1 MDTVLINLLGDYN
14 DHNIIASMKL
24 NPSKIV
30 FIYED
35 IQKNNEIFVECQK
48 FLDERMEGIEI
59 HGETISF
66 MNKKSIRDVLDKHKS
81 ERTFVNISG
90 GSKLNSIL
98 TYQVANR
105 MNIESIYIDMSEK
118 MIVRFDEEKKINI
131 EEGFINLNIEDF
143 IKSSG
148 GNILKDNNEIY
159 SDKRIKNFTRE
170 LIYDYSEWQEIKKIL
185 KKKKYIEYSKL
196 LPYGLT
202 INLSEMKN
210 YHKYIVDKFIN
221 KMVSNDMA
229 HVKINNS
236 MRIFLNFNDYLSRN
250 FILVSGTWLEALTY
264 NCIRE
269 IINVDDL
276 KGGVVY
282 SWDDQKYGIKNEID
296 VMCTIKS
303 TLFCISCKD
312 TSKFDENTLNE
323 LIVHSEQ
330 LGGKNTVKIIV
341 STKDSYKSNFRQ
353 RITETDVNHIIFR
366 GDYTE
371 FKNQLRK
378 VFVI

>member
-14 DHNIIASMKL
+14 DHNIIASIKL
-24 NPSKIV
+24 SPSKII

-35 IQKNNEIFVECQK
+35 IQKNREIFGECQK
-48 FLDERMEGIEI
+48 FLEERMENVEI
-59 HGETISF
+59 SGETLSF
-66 MNKKSIRDVLDKHKS
+66 FNKREIESILDKHKGR
-81 ERTFVNISG
+81 RTFVNISG

-105 MNIESIYIDMSEK
+105 LNIESIYVDMSEK
-118 MIVRFDEEKKINI
+118 MIVRFDEEKRINI
-131 EEGFINLNIEDF
+131 DDGFINLNIEDF
-143 IKSSG
+143 IRSSG
-148 GNILKDNNEIY
+148 GNLVKDNNGIY

-170 LIYDYSEWQEIKKIL
+170 LIYDYSEWIEIKKIL

-210 YHKYIVDKFIN
+210 YHKYIIDKFIS
-221 KMVSNDMA
+221 KLVSNDMA

-236 MRIFLNFNDYLSRN
+236 IRIFLNFNDYLSRN
-250 FILVSGTWLEALTY
+250 FILVSGTWLESLTY
-264 NCIRE
+264 NCISE
-269 IINVDDL
+269 LINVDDI

-282 SWDDQKYGIKNEID
+282 SWDDKKYGVKNEID

-312 TSKFDENTLNE
+312 TSKYDENTLNE
-323 LIVHSEQ
+323 LIVHSDQ
-330 LGGKNTVKIIV
+330 LGGRNTVKIIV
-341 STKDSYKSNFRQ
+341 STKDSYKSNFKQ
-353 RITETDVNHIIFR
+353 RISETDVHHIVFR
-366 GDYTE
+366 GDYRE
-371 FKNQLRK
+371 FKERLRH